1 MAGSC
6 GWAPSWCAPLHT
18 PGHRPEHTAF
28 LLIDTVRGEEPWAVL
43 SGDSL
48 FVGDVARTDLA
59 DRALGEGHARSFAP
73 CTIGCC
79 RCRMTASCG
88 RLISAARCAAGPG

>member
-1 MAGSC
+1 MPTTALGSPSALRAHARSLFSFPDPD
-6 GWAPSWCAPLHT
+6 GWELAIGSLLIRALHT

-28 LLIDTVRGEEPWAVL
+28 LLTDTNRGPEPWAVL

-59 DRALGEGHARSFAP
+59 IEYAR
-73 CTIGCC
+73 
-79 RCRMTASCG
+79 
-88 RLISAARCAAGPG
+88 